1 MNNNPIRERSNSIIH
16 LNEREILTRI
26 KIINSFKLS
35 EEAFYRKYFCDRDSL
50 FNICLPSYKK
60 LVKERPDIK
69 FISLYL
75 SHLKKFTTLLQNIN
89 EDNNNNT
96 TQKQNK
102 NQKDKYFK
110 LLKYVSENITYEH
123 FNSKRLIMRY
133 GEFGSKFYII
143 LSGFVSILIPV
154 KINIQMTF
162 LDYNRYIANLLFYQE
177 FELAKIIIRE
187 NKHIF
192 RIDLPDIKYV
202 IKYFKKNKNFV
213 EDVGSNK
220 NNNGKFNHLK
230 IVKSEKNIHA
240 TFNIGNTVSFK
251 LGSKK
256 ISKIF
261 KENSKDENDYNDED
275 NEYFEKIEKYFKLYL
290 TKEQLRLLEDIKK
303 QNSGIETDDGIEITA
318 ENYIKRIQIYKYINN
333 NETQNQD
340 IKKFEKKHNRR
351 LMRSK
356 TSKKN
361 YTDSLDESNEY
372 YYQNKNKNSIY
383 IYEYQ
388 EIIQLETGDMFGD
401 TALSSST
408 AKRTATIISASEC
421 HFGGLNKDI
430 YNSIKFSNEKI
441 RRNMIN
447 YICRTRIFKSMKY
460 KTIEDKYL
468 NYFAFKNCV
477 QNEFLIKF
485 GEINNNIIIIK
496 NGKYEINIK
505 GGLENIYELINEY
518 YINLGELKNFGLT
531 DNIIR
536 KINKLNLYKN
546 KIQKLFNNNQIKKN
560 VMDDIYK
567 LFLINSSSIFGFKEV
582 EKKQK
587 DNDYLSFL
595 EIKCI
600 SSEGE
605 YILLDKRIF
614 YKQIYATD
622 YQVKEETRLYIQEFT
637 TRTINRLVHIL
648 YSKIYYLLSKNNL
661 NIFKSMKLLTN
672 KTNEKNIDE
681 TRNLFGEIK
690 LDFNYMNKYD
700 LTDIECIVD
709 KILGKFTEQDF
720 DNMNNNVSYFNIY
733 ENNKDGNIAKKNVIK
748 LVKEKNNFNN
758 YNKLFKQMRNFY
770 KISRN
775 KLMNFR
781 YKKINR
787 LTKNNSIL
795 SERKLSHL
803 DKIRSL
809 FNFNDNTDN
818 KNFGRKNSKIRIN
831 IGKNHSFI
839 EEMKSKDNIKYNN
852 RRQRNSLYYNNP
864 SYNNSE
870 INKSSSLNI
879 FGKTS
884 DYSFVSDVNINCN
897 YTNYRNACI
906 SKLNFSF
913 NFKKENSTSGYET
926 SKTNKFIDSK
936 MNQIFGSG
944 EKYKSEI
951 NKCFSAKHS
960 NYSSIRI
967 FDSNKIT
974 RDAYS
979 ENRRK
984 YVLKCVRDI
993 WTRNSPIILYIRK
1006 KKIDKKL

>member
-220 NNNGKFNHLK
+220 NNNGKVNHLK
-230 IVKSEKNIHA
+230 IVKSEKNIH
-240 TFNIGNTVSFK
+240 TTLNIGNTVSFK
-251 LGSKK
+251 LNSKK

-261 KENSKDENDYNDED
+261 KENSKDENDDNDED

-496 NGKYEINIK
+496 
-505 GGLENIYELINEY
+505 
-518 YINLGELKNFGLT
+518 T
-531 DNIIR
+531 
-536 KINKLNLYKN
+536 
-546 KIQKLFNNNQIKKN
+546 
-560 VMDDIYK
+560 
-567 LFLINSSSIFGFKEV
+567 
-582 EKKQK
+582 
-587 DNDYLSFL
+587 
-595 EIKCI
+595 
-600 SSEGE
+600 
-605 YILLDKRIF
+605 
-614 YKQIYATD
+614 
-622 YQVKEETRLYIQEFT
+622 
-637 TRTINRLVHIL
+637 
-648 YSKIYYLLSKNNL
+648 
-661 NIFKSMKLLTN
+661 
-672 KTNEKNIDE
+672 
-681 TRNLFGEIK
+681 
-690 LDFNYMNKYD
+690 
-700 LTDIECIVD
+700 
-709 KILGKFTEQDF
+709 
-720 DNMNNNVSYFNIY
+720 
-733 ENNKDGNIAKKNVIK
+733 
-748 LVKEKNNFNN
+748 
-758 YNKLFKQMRNFY
+758 
-770 KISRN
+770 
-775 KLMNFR
+775 
-781 YKKINR
+781 
-787 LTKNNSIL
+787 
-795 SERKLSHL
+795 
-803 DKIRSL
+803 
-809 FNFNDNTDN
+809 
-818 KNFGRKNSKIRIN
+818 
-831 IGKNHSFI
+831 
-839 EEMKSKDNIKYNN
+839 
-852 RRQRNSLYYNNP
+852 
-864 SYNNSE
+864 
-870 INKSSSLNI
+870 
-879 FGKTS
+879 
-884 DYSFVSDVNINCN
+884 
-897 YTNYRNACI
+897 
-906 SKLNFSF
+906 
-913 NFKKENSTSGYET
+913 
-926 SKTNKFIDSK
+926 
-936 MNQIFGSG
+936 
-944 EKYKSEI
+944 
-951 NKCFSAKHS
+951 
-960 NYSSIRI
+960 
-967 FDSNKIT
+967 
-974 RDAYS
+974 
-979 ENRRK
+979 
-984 YVLKCVRDI
+984 
-993 WTRNSPIILYIRK
+993 
-1006 KKIDKKL
+1006 